1 MNDYNEESKEYYQE
15 HRANYGDPQMK
26 QRFRR
31 VTRWREH
38 RAERL
43 DRRMGTENTA
53 PWHITQKSTKRFV
66 RFQEDLW
73 H

>member
-1 MNDYNEESKEYYQE
+1 MDDYDEESKEYYQE

-43 DRRMGTENTA
+43 DRRMETENTA
-53 PWHITQKSTKRFV
+53 SWHIIQKLTKRFV